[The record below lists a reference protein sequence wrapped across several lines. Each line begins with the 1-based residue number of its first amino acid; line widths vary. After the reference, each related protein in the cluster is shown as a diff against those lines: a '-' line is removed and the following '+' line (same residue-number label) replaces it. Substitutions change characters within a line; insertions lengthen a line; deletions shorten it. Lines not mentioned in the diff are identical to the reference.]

1 VRPTSPEEVA
11 ALLAQ
16 ASREGRPV
24 TPVGGGTRWRRGR
37 PADPGE
43 RLPTEGLARL
53 VEHAPADLTVTVEA
67 GMAVADLAE
76 HLAQA
81 GQHWAQPDV
90 RPGSTVGGVLAAG
103 ASGRSR
109 LRFGPVRDSLLQVV
123 LVTGDGRVVTA
134 GGRTV
139 KGVAGYDIPRL
150 AVGSLGTLGVI
161 VQATLKLLPLPPAR
175 AWFTAGGDLEARAA
189 AARRVLAEVHRP
201 AAVLLTPGRLSVELV
216 GIEEDVVA
224 PDGLAPGAAPPE
236 PGGRGLV
243 DAGVPP
249 REVVTLATAL
259 ERHGLD
265 YEAQAGVGACRVAVD
280 TSEDVER
287 VRAEATALG
296 GHAVVVDGPD
306 DLRADPWGPPP
317 PGTELMR
324 RLKAAFDPAGVLA
337 PGRLVAA

>member
-1 VRPTSPEEVA
+1 MRPTSPQEVA
-11 ALLAQ
+11 ALLAE

-43 RLPTEGLARL
+43 RLPTEGLGRI

-67 GMAVADLAE
+67 GVPVTDLARR
-76 HLAQA
+76 LADE
-81 GQHWAQPDV
+81 GQHWAQADV

-134 GGRTV
+134 GGKTV

-161 VQATLKLLPLPPAR
+161 VQATLKLLPLPQAR
-175 AWFTAGGDLEARAA
+175 AWFATEGGLDERAA
-189 AARRVLAEVHRP
+189 AARRVLTEVHRP
-201 AAVLLTPGRLSVELV
+201 GAVLLTPGRLSVELV
-216 GIEEDVVA
+216 GIEDDLVG
-224 PDGLAPGAAPPE
+224 PDGFEPSEAPPE
-236 PGGRGLV
+236 PAGRGLV

-249 REVVTLATAL
+249 REVARLAAAL
-259 ERHGLD
+259 ERRGLG
-265 YEAQAGVGACRVAVD
+265 YEAQAGVGVCRVAVD
-280 TSEDVER
+280 SADDVAW
-287 VRAEATALG
+287 VRAEATGLG

-317 PGTELMR
+317 PGAELMR
-324 RLKAAFDPAGVLA
+324 RLKAAFDPAGVLS
-337 PGRLVAA
+337 PGRLAAQ